1 MTRLLRF
8 ILMGD
13 LMRSLVLAF
22 LLASLSTAA
31 LAAEPP
37 NIIGTWTPVEHSSA
51 RIGPREGLPTYA
63 TPSLTHD
70 LHFAWKLVIT
80 AQDGPAFAGYNTGPS
95 GKPKDLVGVF
105 RTDGVRFVMST
116 EGGAATGEVNGD
128 KLEFCFTDAIPVYV
142 AAGCTIYQ
150 RQ

>member
-1 MTRLLRF
+1 
-8 ILMGD
+8 
-13 LMRSLVLAF
+13 LA
-22 LLASLSTAA
+22 LGV
-31 LAAEPP
+31 P
-37 NIIGTWTPVEHSSA
+37 SSA
-51 RIGPREGLPTYA
+51 PPPGSGRARRLPTCA

-95 GKPKDLVGVF
+95 GKPKDLLGVF
-105 RTDGVRFVMST
+105 RTDRICFVMST
-116 EGGAATGEVNGD
+116 DGGAATGEVDGD

>member
-1 MTRLLRF
+1 
-8 ILMGD
+8 MGD
-13 LMRSLVLAF
+13 LMRSLPLAF
-22 LLASLSTAA
+22 VFASFSAA
-31 LAAEPP
+31 AFAAEAP
-37 NIIGTWTPVEHSSA
+37 NVVGAWIPVEHSSV
-51 RIGPREGLPTYA
+51 RIGPREGLPTYSTA
-63 TPSLTHD
+63 SSTHD

-116 EGGAATGEVNGD
+116 EGGAATGEVMGN

>member
-1 MTRLLRF
+1 MRGSGRRPAARL
-8 ILMGD
+8 
-13 LMRSLVLAF
+13 
-22 LLASLSTAA
+22 
-31 LAAEPP
+31 
-37 NIIGTWTPVEHSSA
+37 SA

-105 RTDGVRFVMST
+105 RADGVRFAMST
-116 EGGAATGEVNGD
+116 DGGAATGEVDGD
-128 KLEFCFTDAIPVYV
+128 KLEFCFTRRHSRLRGRRLHHLS
-142 AAGCTIYQ
+142 AAVGL
-150 RQ
+150 RPGSA